1 MTYTEVKIKIDNL
14 QQQVEAL
21 GGLNS
26 EQFVTLSEKYRL
38 ECNYYS
44 NGTEGNTLT
53 KEEIRSMIAG
63 MVNVENK
70 PLRDLME
77 IKKHDEVLKD
87 MLGGGLVEVHLSEK
101 YIKEL
106 HAKLMYEED
115 AEKKLTIGQWK
126 QSPNEMVTYKGDKY
140 PYIGVTEV
148 KAEMK
153 ELINRTNEAIDYI
166 LKGKKYAPHPIDVAL
181 NFHVDFL
188 KISPF
193 DKGNRVIARMLSN
206 QILIAFVYTPF
217 WITDKEN
224 KAYEQYLADVLC
236 YEGAKD
242 DLFGHIGQQIL
253 RSQQMVVDIQEGK
266 SIEES
271 EKFYNQIEMLK
282 RQLKAKEEEQSKVKS
297 AAWLE
302 SVFTHSIRPLFTEV
316 ENNVMESFGDL
327 FDEIIGQYTLDVS
340 EEEIEEL
347 VEEELLSDTIEHQEE
362 ESIINEE
369 EVVEEESMTS
379 EEEVVVEEESVA
391 TEDEVSEENEVE
403 EESSNEI
410 DLDNP
415 SIVWDRAEGIQSV
428 IRLDGFKLIEGAE
441 TIEVGLACV
450 FTELTYVIDLGNG
463 TVFEKEYDQQL
474 EVQDIKVI
482 SDYTCELIVKKIN
495 EI

>member
-126 QSPNEMVTYKGDKY
+126 QFPNEIVTYKGDKY
-140 PYIGVTEV
+140 PYTGVAEV

-193 DKGNRVIARMLSN
+193 DRGNRVIARMLSN

-316 ENNVMESFGDL
+316 ENNVTESFGDL

-340 EEEIEEL
+340 EEEIEL
-347 VEEELLSDTIEHQEE
+347 VEEEILSDAIEHQED
-362 ESIINEE
+362 ESMTTEE

>member
-106 HAKLMYEED
+106 YAKLMYEED

-140 PYIGVTEV
+140 PYTGVAEV

-193 DKGNRVIARMLSN
+193 DRGNRVIARMLSN

-236 YEGAKD
+236 YDGGKD

-316 ENNVMESFGDL
+316 ENNVTESFGDL

-340 EEEIEEL
+340 EEEIEL

-369 EVVEEESMTS
+369 EVVVEESMTS

-415 SIVWDRAEGIQSV
+415 NIVWDRVEGIQSV

-441 TIEVGLACV
+441 AIEVGLACV
-450 FTELTYVIDLGNG
+450 FTELTYMIDLGNG

-474 EVQDIKVI
+474 ETKDIKAI

>member
-302 SVFTHSIRPLFTEV
+302 SIFANSIRPLFTEV
-316 ENNVMESFGDL
+316 ENNVTESFGDL

-347 VEEELLSDTIEHQEE
+347 VEEELLSDTIEHQDE

-369 EVVEEESMTS
+369 EVVEEESMIS
-379 EEEVVVEEESVA
+379 EEESVA

-415 SIVWDRAEGIQSV
+415 NIVWDRVEGIQSV

-441 TIEVGLACV
+441 AIEVGLACV
-450 FTELTYVIDLGNG
+450 FTELTYMIDLGNG

-474 EVQDIKVI
+474 ETKDIKAI